1 MQVQGCVKGVGQP
14 SSSRTA
20 DLYDKCSKRPR
31 EIKSACQLQA
41 NDLSPEKVVGDGRG
55 KRG

>member
-1 MQVQGCVKGVGQP
+1 VKGVGQP
-14 SSSRTA
+14 SSSQTA
-20 DLYDKCSKRPR
+20 DLYDKRSKRPR

-41 NDLSPEKVVGDGRG
+41 NDLSPEKGVGGGRG